1 MWSVHARIQQSLSVQ
16 ILSLSLQQPGPE
28 ERFGPGIPRMVGS
41 CNPLR
46 NWTSAEAA
54 RSLEWECFAYALLV
68 LVGSSSAWISTL
80 GVYGS
85 WLKRNCLEGS
95 PTTRHAVG
103 ILCGR
108 DFKCSLEVE
117 PIGPGDGWAW
127 RGRVAS
133 ERNHFIHIPN
143 GCLRLRFVF
152 NFQLFIMICL
162 RTDTGITYRTLQ
174 LVLL

>member
-1 MWSVHARIQQSLSVQ
+1 MWSVHARIQQSLSVSSN
-16 ILSLSLQQPGPE
+16 SLALATAAGSRRTFRAGHTAHDRHMQSIEKLDLGRSRQELGMGMFRLRSFSFGWIQFSLD
-28 ERFGPGIPRMVGS
+28 I
-41 CNPLR
+41 
-46 NWTSAEAA
+46 T
-54 RSLEWECFAYALLV
+54 
-68 LVGSSSAWISTL
+68 TL

-127 RGRVAS
+127 RERVAS

-152 NFQLFIMICL
+152 SLQLFIVICFL
-162 RTDTGITYRTLQ
+162 EQI
-174 LVLL
+174 